1 MAERQTHAILYL
13 GGGAIRKKS
22 SRAIGP
28 VPYDGGAVSL
38 AARIDALAR
47 IHMFHGLSRRSLERI
62 AAIAAEES
70 HPLGTTLFRAGDPGD
85 KLYLILEG
93 KVRISRDVPGLGEE
107 ALAVLGEGD
116 YFGEMALVDDAPRSA
131 DARVHERCKLL
142 VIDKDAMQHL
152 LFLHKEIAYEILWNV
167 VRTLAARLREANE
180 KLTFLA
186 ASGKFS

>member
-1 MAERQTHAILYL
+1 
-13 GGGAIRKKS
+13 
-22 SRAIGP
+22 
-28 VPYDGGAVSL
+28 VSI
-38 AARIDALAR
+38 AARVDALAR
-47 IHMFHGLSRRSLERI
+47 IHMFQGLTRRSLERI

-70 HPLGTTLFRAGDPGD
+70 HPLGTILFRAGDPGD

-107 ALAVLGEGD
+107 ALAVIGEGD

-131 DARVHERCKLL
+131 DARVHERCKVL
-142 VIDKDAMQHL
+142 VIDKDEMQHL

-167 VRTLAARLREANE
+167 VRTLAARLRETNE
-180 KLTFLA
+180 KMTFLA

>member
-1 MAERQTHAILYL
+1 MSI
-13 GGGAIRKKS
+13 
-22 SRAIGP
+22 
-28 VPYDGGAVSL
+28 
-38 AARIDALAR
+38 AARVDALAR
-47 IHMFHGLSRRSLERI
+47 IHMFQGLTRRSLERI

-70 HPLGTTLFRAGDPGD
+70 HPLGTILFRAGDPGD

-107 ALAVLGEGD
+107 ALAVIGEGD

-131 DARVHERCKLL
+131 DARVHERCKVL
-142 VIDKDAMQHL
+142 VIDKDEMQHL

-167 VRTLAARLREANE
+167 VRTLAARLRETNE
-180 KLTFLA
+180 KMTFLA